1 MKKKMS
7 KEEKIAD
14 IWERKAD
21 EEYYYKIIK
30 IGLGL
35 IVLTFVLGI
44 ILAVVLIYGSYK

>member
-7 KEEKIAD
+7 KEERIAD

-21 EEYYYKIIK
+21 EEYYKTIK
-30 IGLGL
+30 MGLGIIGLT
-35 IVLTFVLGI
+35 IILGI

>member
-21 EEYYYKIIK
+21 EEYYQNIK
-30 IGLGL
+30 MGLG
-35 IVLTFVLGI
+35 IIGLTFVLGI
-44 ILAVVLIYGSYK
+44 ILALVLIWMS

>member
-7 KEEKIAD
+7 KEERIAD

-21 EEYYYKIIK
+21 EEYYKTIK

-35 IVLTFVLGI
+35 IGLTFISGI
-44 ILAVVLIYGSYK
+44 ILALVLIWIS